1 MLRDIPLNVQHGIR
15 SLLEARGRIE
25 LHDFIFS
32 SGGCINHGGRL
43 KTNEREYFLKW
54 NSARK
59 FPAMFE
65 VESRGLQ
72 LLRTAKAMT
81 IPEVVGFG
89 SDDTNQFLVLAFI
102 EQGAASKRSW
112 ETLGR
117 QLSILHKVTNDFYGL
132 DHNNY
137 IGSLTQHNEQHV
149 SWHQFFIE
157 RRLGVQL
164 KLAVDS
170 GLIEAGFIKDFES
183 FYTKLPSLIP
193 EEKPSLLHGDLWSGN
208 IIFNQSG
215 EPCLIDPAVYYG
227 HREADLAMT
236 RLFETFNSEFYA
248 SYEESFPLLPG
259 YAGRV
264 DIYNLY
270 PLLVHLNLFG
280 GTYLRR
286 ITAILKDFR

>member
-1 MLRDIPLNVQHGIR
+1 MLDDIPRNVQHGIR
-15 SLLEARGRIE
+15 SLLETKGLIE
-25 LHDFIFS
+25 FYDFIFS
-32 SGGCINHGGRL
+32 SGGCINQGGRL
-43 KTNEREYFLKW
+43 KTNVGDYFLKW
-54 NSARK
+54 NSAGK

-65 VESRGLQ
+65 VEARGLR
-72 LLRTAKAMT
+72 LLRAAKAMT
-81 IPEVVGFG
+81 IPAVVGFG
-89 SDDTNQFLVLAFI
+89 SDNTNQFLVLAFI
-102 EQGAASKRSW
+102 EQGAASKQSW

-132 DHNNY
+132 EHNNY
-137 IGSLTQHNEQHV
+137 IGSLGQFNEQHA
-149 SWHQFFIE
+149 SWHRFFIE
-157 RRLGVQL
+157 RRLGIQL

-208 IIFNQSG
+208 IIFNESG

-236 RLFETFNSEFYA
+236 RLFETFDSEFYS

-259 YAGRV
+259 HAGRA

-280 GTYLRR
+280 STYRGR
-286 ITAILKDFR
+286 ITSILKKFG